1 MYKAKNDTKSGGEAI
16 ITPWN
21 GEANDLEIL
30 GISSHDPSVSIGTI
44 IGRMERYGPT
54 ASGKMAGESVLDF
67 GVPKHTH
74 FRMSNARNIRKSH
87 STQLDCAWS
96 FVQIQNHVSTIGSTK
111 PMQFMHTCVH
121 AVGVGCHH
129 PVKLGGFGCAIGVV
143 LFVHVCAPH
152 LSWVKSSGCAKI
164 SKVICTFTHP

>member
-1 MYKAKNDTKSGGEAI
+1 MQ
-16 ITPWN
+16 
-21 GEANDLEIL
+21 
-30 GISSHDPSVSIGTI
+30 GIFEKVIQQ
-44 IGRMERYGPT
+44 
-54 ASGKMAGESVLDF
+54 
-67 GVPKHTH
+67 
-74 FRMSNARNIRKSH
+74 
-87 STQLDCAWS
+87 TQLDCAWS